1 MSGITSK
8 LHGLIETG
16 RLPHALVIDGGT
28 YDSRLNLATELSCS
42 LLCESPQNRPCGNCP
57 ACKKAVAGVHPD
69 VITVL
74 PEEKKKTISVD
85 VIRNMRDDVFI
96 LPNES
101 NLKIYIISK
110 AEFMPEYSQNALLK
124 ILEEPPAY
132 VHFFLLCSSSS
143 VLLPTVLSRSAVF
156 SMDETE
162 NSLSNELSQDAVV
175 QARSILNAVIEKDE
189 IGLLRQV
196 ALFEKNYELLGP
208 CLSCMEAVLRDAM
221 ALNSGFYELTGP
233 AEEEAHKMSQF
244 FSNAQLFRVSET
256 ICDILKSTEIYAN
269 KNLTLTRLSSKL
281 MHSVGA

>member
-1 MSGITSK
+1 MSGITGK
-8 LHGLIETG
+8 LHGLIAAG

-28 YDSRLNLATELSCS
+28 YDSRLELATELSCS

-132 VHFFLLCSSSS
+132 VHFFLLCDSSA

-156 SMDETE
+156 SMDEAE
-162 NSLSNELSQDAVV
+162 NASGNELPQEVLA
-175 QARSILNAVIEKDE
+175 QARGILNAVIEKNE
-189 IGLLRQV
+189 IELLRQT
-196 ALFEKNYELLGP
+196 ALLEKNYELLAP
-208 CLSCMEAVLRDAM
+208 CLS
-221 ALNSGFYELTGP
+221 
-233 AEEEAHKMSQF
+233 
-244 FSNAQLFRVSET
+244 
-256 ICDILKSTEIYAN
+256 
-269 KNLTLTRLSSKL
+269 
-281 MHSVGA
+281 